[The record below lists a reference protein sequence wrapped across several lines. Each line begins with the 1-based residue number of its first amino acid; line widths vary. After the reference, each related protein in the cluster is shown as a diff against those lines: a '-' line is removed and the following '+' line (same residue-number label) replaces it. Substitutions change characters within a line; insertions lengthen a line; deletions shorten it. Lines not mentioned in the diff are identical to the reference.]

1 MFPSSLGCA
10 REYGNPGLP
19 GQPAPS
25 PVGKARGRGHEV
37 VLIYSAGRILLAL
50 KSTTDVTTTTVQVS
64 DLINYPAV
72 FFLAKHLRERSS
84 WGLD

>member
-1 MFPSSLGCA
+1 M
-10 REYGNPGLP
+10 REHGAPGLP
-19 GQPAPS
+19 GQSALSPA
-25 PVGKARGRGHEV
+25 GEARGRGHEV
-37 VLIYSAGRILLAL
+37 VLIYSAGRILLTL
-50 KSTTDVTTTTVQVS
+50 KSMTDVTTTTVQVS